1 MILYKKWSNGF
12 LWKKILNYYRMFDVM
27 YMNLYEI
34 DRIDIMVSDI
44 VLLLIV
50 YMIIVVVI

>member
-1 MILYKKWSNGF
+1 MEKN
-12 LWKKILNYYRMFDVM
+12 LNYYRMFDVM

>member
-1 MILYKKWSNGF
+1 
-12 LWKKILNYYRMFDVM
+12 MFDVM

>member
-1 MILYKKWSNGF
+1 MVFYG
-12 LWKKILNYYRMFDVM
+12 KKILNYYRMFDVM

>member
-12 LWKKILNYYRMFDVM
+12 LWKKKLNYYRMFDVM

>member
-1 MILYKKWSNGF
+1 MVFYG
-12 LWKKILNYYRMFDVM
+12 KKILNYYRMFDVM

-50 YMIIVVVI
+50 YMIIVFVI

>member
-1 MILYKKWSNGF
+1 MVFYGKKN
-12 LWKKILNYYRMFDVM
+12 LNYYRMFDVM

-50 YMIIVVVI
+50 YMIIVVFI

>member
-1 MILYKKWSNGF
+1 MEKN
-12 LWKKILNYYRMFDVM
+12 LNYYRMFDVM

-50 YMIIVVVI
+50 YMILVVVI